1 MGGEGGGGGGAR
13 GEARVRARRTER
25 SALRVGGRV
34 GALLASPRRMV
45 VVCAPRG
52 GFLGAGFF
60 MPANKKVEI
69 VCFAYF
75 FVMLNQVRVPCGYD
89 CGA

>member
-1 MGGEGGGGGGAR
+1 
-13 GEARVRARRTER
+13 
-25 SALRVGGRV
+25 
-34 GALLASPRRMV
+34 
-45 VVCAPRG
+45 
-52 GFLGAGFF
+52 